1 MSAVLEVAEDFFYLR
16 LERIASLVKVIFR
29 GFLGGIL
36 RNNFFKTMSEIG
48 KLISG
53 FRTFKAT
60 TFLRQKDIIEHLIE
74 QGQKPST
81 LVITCADIRMPP
93 AEIFATNPG
102 ELYVI
107 NNIGGLIPK
116 FGTEG
121 VAGILSAL
129 EYAIND
135 LEVENIIVLGHAKC
149 GSVEMMMSEKTASN
163 KDLSESMKKWFE
175 IASEARDAVKK
186 QMADKSKEEQQAACE
201 HESVI
206 VTIRNLMTYPYIK
219 KRMDQNKLNI
229 FGWHFNIEE
238 GKISAFNPDTKFF
251 EDIS

>member
-1 MSAVLEVAEDFFYLR
+1 LR
-16 LERIASLVKVIFR
+16 LERIASLVELIFN
-29 GFLGGIL
+29 GIFQRNL
-36 RNNFFKTMSEIG
+36 RTNFFKTMPEIG

-60 TFLRQKDIIEHLIE
+60 SFSKQKDIIEHLIE

-81 LVITCADIRMPP
+81 LVIACSDIRMPP
-93 AEIFATNPG
+93 AEIFSTNPG
-102 ELYVI
+102 ELYLI
-107 NNIGGLIPK
+107 NNMGGLIPK
-116 FGTEG
+116 FGSEG
-121 VAGILSAL
+121 VAGILSSL

-149 GSVEMMMSEKTASN
+149 GSIEMIMSEKTIAN
-163 KDLSESMKKWFE
+163 KDISDSMKKWFE

-186 QMADKSKEEQQAACE
+186 QLTDKSKEEQQAACE
-201 HESVI
+201 HESII
-206 VTIRNLMTYPYIK
+206 VTMRNLMTYPYIK

-251 EDIS
+251 EEIS